1 MHQNLYNEL
10 LKKIKVFENNII
22 KLPILGEQT
31 KHNIIHIIDDSEK
44 FKLFINKKGHRNPE
58 NLTILL
64 NSVSYKSNLIR
75 FDVNG
80 SDHSNPP
87 NYERIPTPHLHFINE
102 EYDYGRIAIPL
113 HEIVDIELID
123 EIVDALEFFMDY
135 TNIKHENIIIKSK
148 LL

>member
-1 MHQNLYNEL
+1 MHQDLYNEL

-44 FKLFINKKGHRNPE
+44 FKLIINKKGHRNPE

-102 EYDYGRIAIPL
+102 KYDYGRIAIPL